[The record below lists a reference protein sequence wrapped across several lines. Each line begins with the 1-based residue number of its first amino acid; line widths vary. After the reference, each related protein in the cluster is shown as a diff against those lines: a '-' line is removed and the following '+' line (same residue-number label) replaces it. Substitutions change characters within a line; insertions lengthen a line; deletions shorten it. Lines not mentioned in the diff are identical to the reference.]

1 VWPETGEKVDLELAL
16 LQRLAETH
24 RPLLVKVRSVEP
36 DSIELSALSAFL
48 HALYTGIENI
58 FKRIALEIDAS
69 LPAGERWHA
78 DLLLRMAK
86 PFAERPAAISGDLCA
101 QLGKYMQFRHV
112 FRHAYTFELQW
123 TKMADLVLRSED
135 VLERLKTELKV
146 FLEGEEP

>member
-1 VWPETGEKVDLELAL
+1 
-16 LQRLAETH
+16 
-24 RPLLVKVRSVEP
+24 VRDTEP

-86 PFAERPAAISGDLCA
+86 PFAERPAVISGDICA
-101 QLGKYMQFRHV
+101 ELGKYMEFRHV
-112 FRHAYTFELQW
+112 FRHAYTFHLQW
-123 TKMADLVLRSED
+123 TKMSDLVLHSEHL
-135 VLERLKTELKV
+135 LERL
-146 FLEGEEP
+146 EGELEIFFEGRQA